1 MTISRV
7 ELQGQITRA
16 QDFTN
21 IKHNEDTRGMVEQ
34 NQIARTESVA
44 AELKFH
50 HVNDSEH
57 TENRQK
63 KFDAKEEGSN
73 QYQGD
78 GGSNRKKEQEKDGKV
93 ILKTPQHGFDL
104 KI

>member
-21 IKHNEDTRGMVEQ
+21 IKHNEDTRSMTEQ
-34 NQIARTESVA
+34 SQIMQRNERAQDMK
-44 AELKFH
+44 LH
-50 HVNDSEH
+50 HVKDTEH

-63 KFDAKEEGSN
+63 KFDAKDKGSN
-73 QYQGD
+73 QYEGN
-78 GGSNRKKEQEKDGKV
+78 GGFNRKKEEKEDGKV
-93 ILKTPQHGFDL
+93 VAKKPQQGFDL
-104 KI
+104 RV

>member
-34 NQIARTESVA
+34 NQIAKNESAA

-57 TENRQK
+57 TENRQRR
-63 KFDAKEEGSN
+63 FDAKEEGSN

-78 GGSNRKKEQEKDGKV
+78 GGRNRKNKQEPDGKV
-93 ILKTPQHGFDL
+93 FLKTPQHGFDL